1 MKQADSNKN
10 KIDSL
15 KFIWLVVRV
24 NIDALQK
31 VIVLDLCFRSGL

>member
-1 MKQADSNKN
+1 MKQEDSDKN

-15 KFIWLVVRV
+15 KFTQLVIRV

-31 VIVLDLCFRSGL
+31 VIIYNCIL